1 MSPPEKPTTPD
12 EPPATEAVLVS
23 EIIPATRERI
33 FAAWMDSDQHSAFTG
48 DRAEIDPT
56 VGGLHSSFDG
66 YASGTTMSLE
76 PFRRIVQTWRSTD
89 FPQASADS
97 LLEITLEETVGGTL
111 LTLLHSEIPTGQSD
125 RCREGWL
132 RLYLEPLKRYFVGR
146 LSNGVH
152 AADKKALA
160 ASRTPAAARGK
171 RALKPLASAAS
182 KGLRRRKSTGR
193 AKVAA
198 KTAGPQKTT
207 ARPKLATRA
216 KKAAAAKPA
225 PKRAAAP
232 RKRPKAA
239 QRAQSKGAKRS
250 QPAKA
255 KATRARAATKS
266 ARKPARKSRK

>member
-1 MSPPEKPTTPD
+1 MSPPEKPAAPD

-160 ASRTPAAARGK
+160 ASRSPAAARGK
-171 RALKPLASAAS
+171 RAVKALASAAP
-182 KGLRRRKSTGR
+182 KRPRGKVTGR

-198 KTAGPQKTT
+198 KTAGAKKTT
-207 ARPKLATRA
+207 ARPKLTTRA
-216 KKAAAAKPA
+216 KKAAAAKPPA
-225 PKRAAAP
+225 KRAAAP
-232 RKRPKAA
+232 RKRAKAA

-255 KATRARAATKS
+255 SRARVSTKS
-266 ARKPARKSRK
+266 PRKPARKSRK

>member
-1 MSPPEKPTTPD
+1 MTPPEKPDAPA

-33 FAAWMDSDQHSAFTG
+33 FAAWIDSDQHSAFTG
-48 DRAEIDPT
+48 DKAQIDPN

-66 YASGTTMSLE
+66 YASGTIMSLE

-111 LTLLHSEIPTGQSD
+111 VTLLHSEIPTGQSD
-125 RCREGWL
+125 RCRDGWL
-132 RLYLEPLKRYFVGR
+132 RFYLEPLKRYFVGR

-152 AADKKALA
+152 AADEKALA
-160 ASRTPAAARGK
+160 ASRATSAPRSKRVVKPMAA
-171 RALKPLASAAS
+171 AAS
-182 KGLRRRKSTGR
+182 KGPRRKVTGR

-198 KTAGPQKTT
+198 KAAAKSRPKIK
-207 ARPKLATRA
+207 ARPKAGS

-225 PKRAAAP
+225 AKRAAAP
-232 RKRPKAA
+232 RKRAKAT
-239 QRAQSKGAKRS
+239 QRTQTKVAKRGK
-250 QPAKA
+250 PGKA
-255 KATRARAATKS
+255 KAGASRKS
-266 ARKPARKSRK
+266 SRKPARKPRK